1 MFKGLLLGASGFCT
15 LVVGTDELVDGG
27 LYLRVRDARLDHAV
41 GEARGELI
49 LTVSE
54 RLSDFRR
61 LLFHFEIRALF
72 VSDYRFGRLNH
83 LPSSTWRRV
92 LEEDFNHFLDGFLS
106 RLVFLLGF
114 LCFGVLLQPL
124 PNAMLYLQTGSRK
137 FVSPMYGFSLLA
149 KNLSTS
155 NLVTTRIVRTRTSER

>member
-15 LVVGTDELVDGG
+15 LVVGADELVNGG
-27 LYLRVRDARLDHAV
+27 LYLRVRDARLDHPV

-61 LLFHFEIRALF
+61 LLFHFEVWALF
-72 VSDYRFGRLNH
+72 VVDYRFGRLNH

-92 LEEDFNHFLDGFLS
+92 LEEDFNNVPDGFLR
-106 RLVFLLGF
+106 RLVFLLGL
-114 LCFGVLLQPL
+114 LCFGVSYSPFECHAISANRLSQVRESNVQILPTREELFDLQARDYE
-124 PNAMLYLQTGSRK
+124 NR
-137 FVSPMYGFSLLA
+137 
-149 KNLSTS
+149 
-155 NLVTTRIVRTRTSER
+155 